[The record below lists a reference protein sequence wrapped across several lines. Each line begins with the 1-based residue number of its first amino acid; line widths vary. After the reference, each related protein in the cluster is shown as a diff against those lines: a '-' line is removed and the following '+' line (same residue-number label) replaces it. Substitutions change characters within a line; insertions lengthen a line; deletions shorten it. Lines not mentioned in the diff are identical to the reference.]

1 MATNKIQEG
10 KILRLTVASTVK
22 ANDPVVVG
30 NAIRGVALTDYDS
43 GDAKASV
50 EIGGVWDL
58 SVQAKDDAGNSAVAV
73 GDRLYYAGSASP
85 YLSKKKTGKFFGIA
99 LETVTSGETAT
110 INVFAG
116 DLTGPDRAS
125 HTVIAAGIHTVADS
139 PLDTSE
145 LISVTGILATDVVL
159 ATMSVNGGSPKVNI
173 VSAVA
178 QASPAGIVVTAD
190 GTFTTGD
197 KINYAVLR
205 AAL

>member
-1 MATNKIQEG
+1 
-10 KILRLTVASTVK
+10 VASTVK
-22 ANDPVVVG
+22 SGDPVVVG

-43 GDAKASV
+43 GDAKASI

-58 SVQAKDDAGNSAVAV
+58 SVQAKDDAGDSAVAI
-73 GDRLYYAGSASP
+73 GDRLYYAGSSSP

-116 DLTGPDRAS
+116 DLTGPDRSS

-159 ATMSVNGGSPKVNI
+159 ATMSVNGGSPKVSI

-178 QASPAGIVVTAD
+178 QASPAGVVVTAD
-190 GTFTTGD
+190 GTFTAGD